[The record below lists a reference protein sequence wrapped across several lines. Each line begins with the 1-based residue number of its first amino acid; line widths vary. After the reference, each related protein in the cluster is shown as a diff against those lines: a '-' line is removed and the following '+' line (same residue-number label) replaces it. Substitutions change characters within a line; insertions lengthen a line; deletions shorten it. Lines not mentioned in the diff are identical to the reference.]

1 MLKPIAN
8 SILNCFKKAIF
19 ILIMISSIFS
29 AYADSPEILAP
40 SDIPM
45 SRPETIPQA
54 DTLNTSDKAFSYQI
68 KINFADSKLDY
79 QISPGELVSGNS
91 DGLNAQVRFSSILAV
106 NSAKAADACQVR
118 LTQESIGAVNE
129 QGEIVTLR
137 IRGRS
142 GDKALSGKFIHPD
155 FNQFNEATF
164 VIEGFIDT
172 ASYSQGLSPGNYVFS
187 LDPNLF
193 LVQFNGKQ

>member
-1 MLKPIAN
+1 
-8 SILNCFKKAIF
+8 
-19 ILIMISSIFS
+19 MISSIFS
-29 AYADSPEILAP
+29 AYADPSEVLAP
-40 SDIPM
+40 SDISKNSPG
-45 SRPETIPQA
+45 PIAPV

-91 DGLNAQVRFSSILAV
+91 DGLNAQVRFSCILAV
-106 NSAKAADACQVR
+106 NSTKAADACQVR

-155 FNQFNEATF
+155 FNQFNEAIL

-172 ASYSQGLSPGNYVFS
+172 ASYDQGLSPGNYNFS
-187 LDPNLF
+187 LDPSLF